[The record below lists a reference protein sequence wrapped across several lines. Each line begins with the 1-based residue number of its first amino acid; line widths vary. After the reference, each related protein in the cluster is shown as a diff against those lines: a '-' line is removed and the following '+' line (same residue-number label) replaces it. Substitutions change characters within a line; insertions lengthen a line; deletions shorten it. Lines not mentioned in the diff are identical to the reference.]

1 MGDVPDAASVG
12 HTYDGGGATGH
23 ARIHR
28 VAQAEPCPHSSA
40 GCCLT
45 SYVVP
50 GLALALLLTAAV
62 GLPTA
67 GIGVGCTTLLR
78 TAVADEY
85 RGRVFGAFGVTGAL
99 AMLVG
104 AGLGEC
110 WATCLAS

>member
-1 MGDVPDAASVG
+1 MPHQWGTRTMVVARPATRASI
-12 HTYDGGGATGH
+12 ASPKRSP
-23 ARIHR
+23 ARTA
-28 VAQAEPCPHSSA
+28 VA

-104 AGLGEC
+104 ARLGEC